1 MSVAPRVL
9 TWEER
14 LANERKY
21 IVRSLQQRAV
31 RVTNRTSNKVILP
44 ERFKRNFIAT
54 KQAIVTS
61 SDNKRTLFKQ
71 RILDIPAIKLEA
83 SVDPSGLT
91 KSAFSPLMPRE
102 LRQNPQ
108 TARNI

>member
-14 LANERKY
+14 LVNESKH
-21 IVRSLQQRAV
+21 IVRSLQQRTV
-31 RVTNRTSNKVILP
+31 RVTNRTSKKVLLN
-44 ERFKRNFIAT
+44 ERLKVNSIAT
-54 KQAIVTS
+54 RKAIVTS
-61 SDNKRTLFKQ
+61 SDNKRKLFKQ

-91 KSAFSPLMPRE
+91 KSTFTPLMPRE
-102 LRQNPQ
+102 LRQNP
-108 TARNI
+108 